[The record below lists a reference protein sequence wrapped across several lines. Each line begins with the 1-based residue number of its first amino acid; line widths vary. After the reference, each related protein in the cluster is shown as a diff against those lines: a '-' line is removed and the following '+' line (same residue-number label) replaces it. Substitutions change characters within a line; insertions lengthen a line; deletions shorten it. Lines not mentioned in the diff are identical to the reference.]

1 MSISHVIL
9 VVYSSTVRTRFN
21 FLCIGIISGCRRTRR
36 PSLKSKQVELENIQI
51 HERIMGDDSFNGR
64 ITEVSEGYAF
74 VITVIFI
81 FGNRILFSV

>member
-1 MSISHVIL
+1 MS
-9 VVYSSTVRTRFN
+9 
-21 FLCIGIISGCRRTRR
+21 FLGRKTNNAAH
-36 PSLKSKQVELENIQI
+36 SKQVELENIQI
-51 HERIMGDDSFNGR
+51 HERIMGDDSFNGG